1 MVRYEAKMQIHGSMS
16 RTSEGGNWIVKRVCV
31 CVCII
36 SLNGFG
42 GASRGRE
49 CRDVV

>member
-16 RTSEGGNWIVKRVCV
+16 RISEGGNWIVKSV

-49 CRDVV
+49 CKDVV